1 MNILMANATWYPSGG
16 DWTYVDSIVK
26 IYESRGHS
34 IIPFAMADSRN
45 FKTKYDKYFIN
56 NIDYSELNNNIS
68 LSNSIKV
75 ISNSI
80 YSFDAVR
87 KLNLLLN
94 ENTIDIAQLNNIHNI
109 HTPAIIKVLKKHKI
123 PIVWR
128 ILDYKLICPNR
139 TFLSNNII
147 CEKCFKTK
155 YYNCFTNKCKKNS
168 YPASFITTIESY
180 FNKFMPYYNNV
191 DTFLFQ
197 SEFSRNLFIK
207 YGFDMK
213 KTDIIENPY
222 NLENYDL
229 YPNNNEIINDKYI
242 LYFGRIS
249 KEKGLFTL
257 YDAMRKIPKIK
268 LLVVGNGPDLNDSIN
283 YINQNNIIN
292 IEFKGPQW
300 GDQLSPFIQKCEF
313 VIVPSEWYEPNP
325 YVVLQSFSH
334 EKAVVAS
341 DIGGLSDMIINN
353 ENGMLFIPGD
363 PNDLSNC
370 IENLFYNNEKKLYL
384 GKNAKI
390 ILKNKYNPDKYYNKS
405 IDLFRNLINNKN

>member
-16 DWTYVDSIVK
+16 DWTYIDSIVK
-26 IYESRGHS
+26 IYETRGHT

-45 FKTKYDKYFIN
+45 FITKYNKYFIN
-56 NIDYSELNNNIS
+56 NINYSELNKNKSI
-68 LSNSIKV
+68 SNSIKV

-80 YSFDAVR
+80 YSFDAVK

-109 HTPAIIKVLKKHKI
+109 HTPAIIQVLKKNKI

-139 TFLSNNII
+139 TFLSNNTI

-155 YYNCFTNKCKKNS
+155 YYNCFANKCKKNS
-168 YPASFITTIESY
+168 YPSSLITTIESY
-180 FNKFMPYYNNV
+180 FNKLMPYYKNI

-222 NLENYDL
+222 NLENLDES
-229 YPNNNEIINDKYI
+229 NNSVDIDKYI

-268 LLVVGNGPDLNDSIN
+268 LIVVGNGPDLNESIA

-292 IEFKGPQW
+292 IEFKGAQW
-300 GDQLSPFIQKCEF
+300 GDQLTPYIQKCEF

-334 EKAVVAS
+334 EKTVVAS
-341 DIGGLSDMIINN
+341 NIGGLSDMIINN

-370 IENLFYNNEKKLYL
+370 IDNLFYNTEKKLYL

-390 ILKNKYNPDKYYNKS
+390 VLQNKYNPDKYYNKS
-405 IDLFRNLINNKN
+405 IEIFTKLINTKN

>member
-1 MNILMANATWYPSGG
+1 MANATWYPSGG
-16 DWTYVDSIVK
+16 DWTYIDNIVK
-26 IYESRGHS
+26 IYESKGHS
-34 IIPFAMADSRN
+34 IIPFAMSDSRN

-56 NIDYSELNNNIS
+56 NIDYSKLNNNKS
-68 LSNSIKV
+68 LINSLKV

-80 YSFDAVR
+80 YSFDAVK

-109 HTPAIIKVLKKHKI
+109 HTPAIIKILKIHKI

-139 TFLSNNII
+139 TFLSNNTI
-147 CEKCFKTK
+147 CEKCYKTK
-155 YYNCFTNKCKKNS
+155 YYNCFINKCKKNS

-180 FNKFMPYYNNV
+180 FNKLMPYYNNV
-191 DTFLFQ
+191 DKFLFQ

-207 YGFDMK
+207 YGFDIR
-213 KTDIIENPY
+213 KTDIIENPF
-222 NLENYDL
+222 NLDNSIEN
-229 YPNNNEIINDKYI
+229 INSSRIDKYI

-257 YDAMRKIPKIK
+257 YDAMKKIPNIN
-268 LLVVGNGPDLNDSIN
+268 LIVVGNGPDLNDSID
-283 YINQNNIIN
+283 YINQHNITN
-292 IEFKGPQW
+292 IEFKGPKW
-300 GDQLSPFIQKCEF
+300 GDELNPFIHKCEF

-341 DIGGLSDMIINN
+341 DIGGLSDMITNN

-363 PNDLSNC
+363 PNDLSKC
-370 IENLFYNNEKKLYL
+370 IENLFYNNEKKAYL

-405 IDLFRNLINNKN
+405 IEIFRNLINTKN

>member
-94 ENTIDIAQLNNIHNI
+94 ENTIDIAQLNNIQNI

-147 CEKCFKTK
+147 V
-155 YYNCFTNKCKKNS
+155 S
-168 YPASFITTIESY
+168 
-180 FNKFMPYYNNV
+180 
-191 DTFLFQ
+191 
-197 SEFSRNLFIK
+197 
-207 YGFDMK
+207 
-213 KTDIIENPY
+213 
-222 NLENYDL
+222 L
-229 YPNNNEIINDKYI
+229 YK
-242 LYFGRIS
+242 
-249 KEKGLFTL
+249 
-257 YDAMRKIPKIK
+257 
-268 LLVVGNGPDLNDSIN
+268 
-283 YINQNNIIN
+283 
-292 IEFKGPQW
+292 
-300 GDQLSPFIQKCEF
+300 
-313 VIVPSEWYEPNP
+313 
-325 YVVLQSFSH
+325 
-334 EKAVVAS
+334 
-341 DIGGLSDMIINN
+341 
-353 ENGMLFIPGD
+353 
-363 PNDLSNC
+363 
-370 IENLFYNNEKKLYL
+370 
-384 GKNAKI
+384 
-390 ILKNKYNPDKYYNKS
+390 
-405 IDLFRNLINNKN
+405 